1 MRILI
6 TGASGFIGR
15 SLYPLLTS
23 GGHDVLRLGRN
34 ESSNATEGNL
44 QADLFFP
51 DSYKQQLKDF
61 KPDGAIHLAWSGLPD
76 YSLSNCHENLRASS
90 DLFEALID
98 SGCKWIFSS
107 GTCWEYGN
115 MVGAAKETNQGLVS
129 SLFPAFKLALHAAG
143 NNLCKAA
150 GIRFIW
156 GRPFFVYGPNQRR
169 ISLIPS
175 CYSSFRE
182 GTLPLIQ
189 NPNAVNDFIHVFD
202 VAQAILALI
211 KTDDADGIFNIGSG
225 KPFAVWEV
233 VNLVASLMDKPPIYC
248 GIAAEPQKGLW
259 ADTRKITNISWQPSI
274 PLKTGIAQAIELW
287 KKENN

>member
-1 MRILI
+1 MRIII

-15 SLYPLLTS
+15 SVYPLLTS
-23 GGHDVLRLGRN
+23 GSHNVLRVGRN
-34 ESSNATEGNL
+34 ESSNATEDNL
-44 QADLFFP
+44 QADLFYP

-61 KPDGAIHLAWSGLPD
+61 KPDGAIHLAWGGLPD
-76 YSLSNCHENLRASS
+76 YSLSNCHKNFRAST
-90 DLFEALID
+90 DLFEVLID

-115 MVGAAKETNQGLVS
+115 IVGAAKETNQGLVS

-143 NNLCKAA
+143 NNLCKAD
-150 GIRFIW
+150 GTRFIW

-169 ISLIPS
+169 SSLIPS
-175 CYSSFRE
+175 CYSSFGD
-182 GTLPLIQ
+182 GTLPSIQ

-211 KTDDADGIFNIGSG
+211 ETDDADGIFNIGSG
-225 KPFAVWEV
+225 KPVAVWEV

-248 GIAAEPQKGLW
+248 GIAAKPRKGLW
-259 ADTRKITNISWQPSI
+259 ADTRKITNLGWQPSI
-274 PLKTGIAQAIELW
+274 PLETGIAQAIELW
-287 KKENN
+287 KK